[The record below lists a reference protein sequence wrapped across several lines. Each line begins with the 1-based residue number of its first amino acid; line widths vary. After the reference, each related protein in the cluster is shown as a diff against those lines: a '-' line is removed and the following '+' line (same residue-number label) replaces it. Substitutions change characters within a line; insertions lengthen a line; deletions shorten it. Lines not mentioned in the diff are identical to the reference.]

1 MELLKEEE
9 NNRCNIK
16 IERNKGIRAIKK
28 QKQQEFIDMDML
40 RTELYNRNKI
50 KNKQYRDFN
59 VIKANKD
66 MHLSTLEIREKDKY
80 LMEDGEANYLFDWE
94 DVIQENKGIVCMERE
109 KLRRFRKGI
118 KKWNLI
124 KETTKHV

>member
-1 MELLKEEE
+1 
-9 NNRCNIK
+9 
-16 IERNKGIRAIKK
+16 
-28 QKQQEFIDMDML
+28 MDML

-50 KNKQYRDFN
+50 NNKQYKGFN

-80 LMEDGEANYLFDWE
+80 LMEDGEAYYLFDWE

-109 KLRRFRKGI
+109 QLRRFRKGI
-118 KKWNLI
+118 KNG
-124 KETTKHV
+124 T